1 MGDSKIL
8 VATREFA
15 ARFKEVCDANQE
27 TIKKWTMEDM
37 KSVSGELN
45 RFEKIK
51 DIHLEFEIDDLLQGF
66 NVDNNLM
73 TPTFKKKR
81 SQLLRHYVDEIKAMY
96 TANGEPP
103 NDNEN
108 WVSK

>member
-1 MGDSKIL
+1 MG
-8 VATREFA
+8 ATRAYA
-15 ARFKEVCDANQE
+15 AKFEEVCTKNKDA
-27 TIKKWTMEDM
+27 IKKWVMADLQ
-37 KSVSGELN
+37 SVEKEGQLK
-45 RFEKIK
+45 RFERIK
-51 DIHLEFEIDDLLQGF
+51 DVFLEFEIDDLLQGF

-81 SQLLRHYVDEIKAMY
+81 PQLLRHYVDEIKAMY